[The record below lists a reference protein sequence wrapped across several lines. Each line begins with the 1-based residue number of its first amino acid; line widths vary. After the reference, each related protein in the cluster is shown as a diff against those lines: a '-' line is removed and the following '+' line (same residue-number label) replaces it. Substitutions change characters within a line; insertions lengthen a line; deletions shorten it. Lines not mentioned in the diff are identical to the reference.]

1 MKLRR
6 NEGKVDY
13 LFFVAGPRACAEVSP
28 GKNEGGVSGMVSE
41 GCPGQSWRW
50 ASRLIKPK
58 CGERG

>member
-1 MKLRR
+1 M
-6 NEGKVDY
+6 
-13 LFFVAGPRACAEVSP
+13 FFVAGPRACAEVSP